1 MIDILTNE
9 NGAEFGG
16 SWQDSM
22 FRLRHRVFKE
32 RLGWE
37 VGSEDGKE
45 QDVFDE
51 MEPTYLVARTENAAG
66 EEVTAS
72 WRLLPTTD
80 AYMLSDVFP
89 ELLEGMPAPEGATI
103 LEASR
108 FCVDDRVGE
117 QDRSGTV
124 NRLTSELFCALVE
137 HCLATGITEIVTV
150 YDNRIARL
158 LPRIGCRPTWQ
169 SGFHRIGKS
178 IAVAGRFPITEQT
191 LKDLRAAAG
200 ISESVVGYAAWKQPA
215 EQKIAA

>member
-9 NGAEFGG
+9 NSNDFGG
-16 SWQDSM
+16 TWQDSM

-37 VGSEDGKE
+37 VGSQNGMEV
-45 QDVFDE
+45 DVFDE
-51 MEPTYLVARTENAAG
+51 MEPTYLVARDETGSG
-66 EEVTAS
+66 EEVVAS
-72 WRLLPTTD
+72 WRILPSTD
-80 AYMLSDVFP
+80 AYMLRDVFP

-103 LEASR
+103 VEASR
-108 FCVDDRVGE
+108 FCVDDRVAE
-117 QDRSGTV
+117 NDRNGSV

-137 HCLATGITEIVTV
+137 HCLAMGITEIVTV

-200 ISESVVGYAAWKQPA
+200 IAGSVVGYASWNQP
-215 EQKIAA
+215 EPQKLAA